1 MGTVLEMADF
11 KVEFLPPDPTEM
23 RTKWVAICPEINVG
37 SQGDTF
43 DEACAMIKEAVMAWI
58 DDCLECGTLDEALR
72 ECGFSEKR
80 AIQCHRGCAEIRDS
94 KPSRYQRNLIWQT

>member
-80 AIQCHRGCAEIRDS
+80 AIQFS
-94 KPSRYQRNLIWQT
+94 KNINHLVIQNQKAGALCRA